1 MPRFLI
7 SITILALFSWA
18 GWAWLFFTT
27 PPESSQTIA
36 LFLGLL
42 LIALGTTI
50 PIPVFFLARRFA
62 PPFTEERLL
71 FRKLLRRCFWLASI
85 ITGAGALKI
94 MGGLNWIN
102 LTLLAIFLI
111 LLEIYLSRSHS

>member
-7 SITILALFSWA
+7 SIAILALFSWA

-50 PIPVFFLARRFA
+50 SIPVFFLARRFA
-62 PPFTEERLL
+62 PPFTEERPL
-71 FRKLLRRCFWLASI
+71 FRKLLRRCFWLSLLV
-85 ITGAGALKI
+85 TGAGALKTL
-94 MGGLNWIN
+94 GSLSWIN
-102 LTLLAIFLI
+102 LALSAVFLI